1 MQIANVAVEIDHCL
15 PIEPEYNAQH
25 TMRRGM
31 LRPHVQH
38 HLRAFEQG
46 VLSCRYLYLMHTFLG
61 RSWFRWFGQITTCY
75 APRLDHKS
83 DLCRFA
89 AVANLRELQNNCLR
103 CAGFIPNVPWL
114 QSFSQDK
121 TRHLRRLRR
130 FKDFRFILSGN
141 LFGGHRLISNF
152 QLPISDSLSVPKIG
166 NWQLAIGNYL
176 SFGITSLPP
185 WKISRISRSSGTDR
199 NSKP

>member
-46 VLSCRYLYLMHTFLG
+46 VLSCRYLYLMHTFSG
-61 RSWFRWFGQITTCY
+61 RSWFRRLWQIATRY
-75 APRLDHKS
+75 APRFNHKS
-83 DLCRFA
+83 DFYRLA
-89 AVANLRELQNNCLR
+89 AVANLCELQNNCLR
-103 CAGFIPNVPWL
+103 CAGLIPNVPWL
-114 QSFSQDK
+114 QSFRQNK
-121 TRHLRRLRR
+121 TRYLRRLRR

-141 LFGGHRLISNF
+141 LFGRHKLVNG
-152 QLPISDSLSVPKIG
+152 K
-166 NWQLAIGNYL
+166 W
-176 SFGITSLPP
+176 
-185 WKISRISRSSGTDR
+185 
-199 NSKP
+199 